1 MYTHTYIYM
10 YMKNMREG
18 GRGKRN
24 LTTGLA
30 KINKFD
36 NRMQDVCWWKRKL
49 LQAFWR
55 AIQSSL
61 NALNTIFKS
70 EQLHADIENALRDIA
85 K

>member
-36 NRMQDVCWWKRKL
+36 NRM
-49 LQAFWR
+49 
-55 AIQSSL
+55 
-61 NALNTIFKS
+61 
-70 EQLHADIENALRDIA
+70 
-85 K
+85 